1 MAVDEGVTEDAAG
14 AARADGET
22 VHRLKPNAVGM
33 LGVVF
38 MAVATAAPITAMT
51 GNVPFMVSSGNG
63 VGAPASYLVAMVV
76 LAIFSVG
83 FTSMAKH
90 ITSTGAFY
98 GFISYGLGRTV
109 GLASGLLATF
119 AYVVFEP
126 ALIGIFSTFATT
138 TLKDQTG
145 TDVPWWAFAMVML
158 AVNALGTWFG
168 VSVAEKLLVVLLAT
182 EVTVLAAMAVSV
194 AVHGGGPH
202 GFTFAPVD
210 PVNAFKG
217 TSAGLGLFFAFW
229 SWVGFESTAMYG
241 EESRDPKRIIPRATM
256 VSVLGVGVFYVLV
269 SWMAITGNGEAE
281 AVRAASSANPL
292 SLFFNPTERYVGH
305 WAVDVMQWL
314 MITGSLACGMAFHN
328 CAARYLYALGREGVL
343 PSLKRTVG
351 RTHARHGSP
360 HVAGLVQT
368 AVSAVLIGAFWAA
381 GKDPY
386 TGTYVLLAILGTMAI
401 LVVQAVCSFAVL
413 WYFRSHHPES
423 RHWFRT
429 FTAPLLGGVAM
440 LAVVVLLVSHMGAA
454 AGPESG
460 SLVLRATPWLVALIA
475 ATGVGYAQYLRRRAP
490 ERYAL
495 LGRTVLEETKER

>member
-1 MAVDEGVTEDAAG
+1 MAVDEGVAPATGTGD
-14 AARADGET
+14 DET
-22 VHRLKPNAVGM
+22 VHRLKPNAVGL

-145 TDVPWWAFAMVML
+145 LHVPWWAFAVLML
-158 AVNALGTWFG
+158 AVNAMGTWFG
-168 VSVAEKLLVVLLAT
+168 VSVAEKLLVALLAT

-194 AVHGGGPH
+194 ALHGGGPH

-241 EESRDPKRIIPRATM
+241 EESRDPKKIIPKATM
-256 VSVLGVGVFYVLV
+256 ISVLGVGVFYVLV

-292 SLFFNPTERYVGH
+292 AMFFVPTERYVGH

-328 CAARYLYALGREGVL
+328 CAARYLYALGREGVV
-343 PSLKRTVG
+343 PSLRDTVG

-360 HVAGLVQT
+360 HIAGLAQT

-413 WYFRSHHPES
+413 AYFRSHHPES

-429 FTAPLLGGVAM
+429 FTAPLLGGIAM
-440 LAVVVLLVSHMGAA
+440 LAVVVLLVSNMGVA

-460 SLVLRATPWLVALIA
+460 SLVLKATPWLVALVA
-475 ATGVGYAQYLRRRAP
+475 AAGVAAAQYLKRRSP

>member
-1 MAVDEGVTEDAAG
+1 MAVDEGVAPAAKT
-14 AARADGET
+14 DGDGT
-22 VHRLKPNAVGM
+22 VHRLKPNAIGL

-51 GNVPFMVSSGNG
+51 GNVPFMVSAGNG
-63 VGAPASYLVAMVV
+63 IGAPASYLVAMVV

-98 GFISYGLGRTV
+98 GFISYGLGRTA

-126 ALIGIFSTFATT
+126 ALIGIFSTFATQ

-145 TDVPWWAFAMVML
+145 VHVPWWAFAVLML
-158 AVNALGTWFG
+158 AVNATGTWFG

-194 AVHGGGPH
+194 AFHGGGPN
-202 GFTFAPVD
+202 GFSLDPVN

-241 EESRDPKRIIPRATM
+241 EESRNPKKIIPKATM
-256 VSVLGVGVFYVLV
+256 ISVLGVGVFYVFV
-269 SWMAITGNGEAE
+269 SWMAISGTGEAN
-281 AVRAASSANPL
+281 AVKVATDNPL
-292 SLFFNPTERYVGH
+292 ALFFGPTEQYVGH

-328 CAARYLYALGREGVL
+328 CAARYMYALGREGVL
-343 PSLKRTVG
+343 PVLKNTVG
-351 RTHARHGSP
+351 RTHPRHGSP
-360 HVAGLVQT
+360 HIAGLVQT
-368 AVSAVLIGAFWAA
+368 VITAVLLAAFWIA

-413 WYFRSHHPES
+413 AYFRTHHPES

-429 FTAPLLGGVAM
+429 LVAPLVGGVAM
-440 LAVVVLLVSHMGAA
+440 LAVVGLLVSNMGAA
-454 AGPESG
+454 AGTESG
-460 SLVLRATPWLVALIA
+460 SLVLRATPWLVAAVA
-475 ATGVGYAQYLRRRAP
+475 ALGVGYAQYLKRRAP
-490 ERYAL
+490 QRYLL

>member
-1 MAVDEGVTEDAAG
+1 MAVDEGVAPAAETDDSG
-14 AARADGET
+14 T
-22 VHRLKPNAVGM
+22 VHRLKPNAVGL

-76 LAIFSVG
+76 LAIFAVG

-145 TDVPWWAFAMVML
+145 LHIPWWAFAILML
-158 AVNALGTWFG
+158 AINAVGTWFG
-168 VSVAEKLLVVLLAT
+168 IDVAEKLLVVLLAT
-182 EVTVLAAMAVSV
+182 EVTVLAAMAISV
-194 AVHGGGPH
+194 ALHGGGPD
-202 GFTFAPVD
+202 GFTFDPVN
-210 PVNAFKG
+210 PVNAFHG

-241 EESRDPKRIIPRATM
+241 EESRDPKKIIPKATM
-256 VSVLGVGVFYVLV
+256 ISVLGVGVFYVFV
-269 SWMAITGNGEAE
+269 SWMAITGNGEAA
-281 AVRAASSANPL
+281 AVKAASSANPL
-292 SLFFNPTERYVGH
+292 ALFFNPTEHYVGH
-305 WAVDVMQWL
+305 WAVVVMQWL

-328 CAARYLYALGREGVL
+328 CAARYMYALGREGVL
-343 PSLKRTVG
+343 PSLKHTLG
-351 RTHARHGSP
+351 RTHAKNGSP
-360 HVAGLVQT
+360 HIAGLVQT
-368 AVSAVLIGAFWAA
+368 TITAVLLGAFWAA

-386 TGTYVLLAILGTMAI
+386 SGTYVLLAILGTMAI

-413 WYFRSHHPES
+413 AYFRTNRPES

-429 FTAPLLGGVAM
+429 FAAPLVGGVAM
-440 LAVVVLLVSHMGAA
+440 LAVVALLVSNMGAA
-454 AGPESG
+454 AGPESS
-460 SLVLRATPWLVALIA
+460 SLVLKVTPWIVALIA
-475 ATGVGYAQYLRRRAP
+475 LSGIGYAQYLKRRDP
-490 ERYAL
+490 SRYAL

>member
-1 MAVDEGVTEDAAG
+1 MAVDEGVAPAAKTV
-14 AARADGET
+14 GEES
-22 VHRLKPNAVGM
+22 VQRLKPNAVGL

-51 GNVPFMVSSGNG
+51 GNVPFMVSAGNG
-63 VGAPASYLVAMVV
+63 IGAPASYLVAMVV

-126 ALIGIFSTFATT
+126 ALIGIFSTFATD

-145 TDVPWWAFAMVML
+145 LDVPWWVFAVVML
-158 AVNALGTWFG
+158 VINATGTWFG
-168 VSVAEKLLVVLLAT
+168 VSVAEKLLVVLLGT

-194 AVHGGGPH
+194 ALHGGGPD
-202 GFTFAPVD
+202 GFGLGPVN

-229 SWVGFESTAMYG
+229 SWVGLESTAMYG
-241 EESRDPKRIIPRATM
+241 EESRNPKKIIPKATM
-256 VSVLGVGVFYVLV
+256 ISVLGVGVFYVFV
-269 SWMAITGNGEAE
+269 SWMAIIGNGESK
-281 AVRAASSANPL
+281 AVKVATDSPL
-292 SLFFNPTERYVGH
+292 DLFFNPTEQYVGH
-305 WAVDVMQWL
+305 WAVVVMQWL

-328 CAARYLYALGREGVL
+328 CAARYMCALGREGVL
-343 PSLKRTVG
+343 PRLRRTVG
-351 RTHARHGSP
+351 RTHERHGSP
-360 HVAGLVQT
+360 HIAGLVQT
-368 AVSAVLIGAFWAA
+368 VVSAVLVGAFWAA

-413 WYFRSHHPES
+413 VYFRSHHPES

-429 FTAPLLGGVAM
+429 FTAPLVGGVAM
-440 LAVVVLLVSHMGAA
+440 LGVVVLLVSNMGAA
-454 AGPESG
+454 AGTESG
-460 SLVLRATPWLVALIA
+460 SLVLKATPWLVALVA
-475 ATGVGYAQYLRRRAP
+475 VGGVGYATYLRRRAP

>member
-1 MAVDEGVTEDAAG
+1 MAVDEGVAPATESGD
-14 AARADGET
+14 DT
-22 VHRLKPNAVGM
+22 TLHRLKPNAVGL

-51 GNVPFMVSSGNG
+51 GNVPFMVASGNG

-145 TDVPWWAFAMVML
+145 LHVPWWAFAVLML
-158 AVNALGTWFG
+158 AINATGTWFG

-194 AVHGGGPH
+194 ALHGGGPH

-241 EESRDPKRIIPRATM
+241 EESRDPKKIIPKATM
-256 VSVLGVGVFYVLV
+256 ISVLGVGVFYVLV

-281 AVRAASSANPL
+281 AVKAASSANPL
-292 SLFFNPTERYVGH
+292 AMFFHPTERYVGH

-343 PSLKRTVG
+343 PSLRRTVG

-360 HVAGLVQT
+360 HIAGLVQT

-413 WYFRSHHPES
+413 AYFRSHHPES

-429 FTAPLLGGVAM
+429 FTAPLVGGIAM
-440 LAVVVLLVSHMGAA
+440 LAVVVLLVSNMGVA

-460 SLVLRATPWLVALIA
+460 SLVLKATPWLVALVA
-475 ATGVGYAQYLRRRAP
+475 ATGVGCAQYLKRRAP

>member
-1 MAVDEGVTEDAAG
+1 MAVDEGVVPAAG
-14 AARADGET
+14 TDGGET
-22 VHRLKPNAVGM
+22 IHRLKPNAVGL

-63 VGAPASYLVAMVV
+63 IGAPASYLVGMVV

-98 GFISYGLGRTV
+98 GFISYGLGRTI

-138 TLKDQTG
+138 TLRDQTG
-145 TDVPWWAFAMVML
+145 LHLPWWSFAILML
-158 AVNALGTWFG
+158 AINSAGTWFG

-194 AVHGGGPH
+194 ALHGGGPH
-202 GFTFAPVD
+202 GFSLAPID

-241 EESRDPKRIIPRATM
+241 EESRDPKRIIPKATM

-269 SWMAITGNGEAE
+269 SWMAICGNGEAA
-281 AVRAASSANPL
+281 AVKAASSANPL
-292 SLFFNPTERYVGH
+292 SMFFDPTERYVGH

-360 HVAGLVQT
+360 HIAGLVQT
-368 AVSAVLIGAFWAA
+368 GVAAVLIGAFWIA

-413 WYFRSHHPES
+413 AYFRSHHPES

-429 FTAPLLGGVAM
+429 FAAPLVGGVAM
-440 LAVVVLLVSHMGAA
+440 LGVVVLLVSNMGAA
-454 AGPESG
+454 AGSESG
-460 SLVLRATPWLVALIA
+460 SLVLRATPWLVGAVA
-475 ATGVGYAQYLRRRAP
+475 VAGVAYAQYLKRRAP

-495 LGRTVLEETKER
+495 LGRTILEETRER

>member
-1 MAVDEGVTEDAAG
+1 MAVDEGVAPAAG
-14 AARADGET
+14 TDGGEV
-22 VHRLKPNAVGM
+22 VHRLKPNAVGL

-76 LAIFSVG
+76 LAIFSIG

-145 TDVPWWAFAMVML
+145 VHVPWWAFAVLML
-158 AVNALGTWFG
+158 AINATGTWFG
-168 VSVAEKLLVVLLAT
+168 VSVAEKLLVALLAT

-194 AVHGGGPH
+194 ALHGGGPH

-241 EESRDPKRIIPRATM
+241 EESRDPKKIIPKATM
-256 VSVLGVGVFYVLV
+256 ISVLGVGVFYVFV

-281 AVRAASSANPL
+281 AVKAASSANPL
-292 SLFFNPTERYVGH
+292 SMFFNPTERYVGH

-343 PSLKRTVG
+343 PSLQRTIG

-360 HVAGLVQT
+360 HIAGLVQT
-368 AVSAVLIGAFWAA
+368 AVTAVLLGAFWAA

-413 WYFRSHHPES
+413 AYFRSHHPES

-429 FTAPLLGGVAM
+429 FTAPLIGGIAM
-440 LAVVVLLVSHMGAA
+440 LGVVVLLVSNMGAA

-460 SLVLRATPWLVALIA
+460 SLVLKATPWLVALV
-475 ATGVGYAQYLRRRAP
+475 ATAGIGCAQYLKRRSP

>member
-1 MAVDEGVTEDAAG
+1 MAVDEGVAPATKTDD
-14 AARADGET
+14 DGT
-22 VHRLKPNAVGM
+22 VHRLKPNAVGL

-63 VGAPASYLVAMVV
+63 IGAPASYLVAMVV

-109 GLASGLLATF
+109 GLASGMLATF

-126 ALIGIFSTFATT
+126 ALIGIFSTFATN

-145 TDVPWWAFAMVML
+145 LHVPWWAFAVLML
-158 AVNALGTWFG
+158 AVNATGTWFG
-168 VSVAEKLLVVLLAT
+168 VSVAEKLLVALLAT

-194 AVHGGGPH
+194 AFHGGGPH

-241 EESRDPKRIIPRATM
+241 EESRDPKKIIPKATM
-256 VSVLGVGVFYVLV
+256 ISVLGVGVFYVFV

-281 AVRAASSANPL
+281 AVKAASSANPL
-292 SLFFNPTERYVGH
+292 AMFFDPTERYVGH

-314 MITGSLACGMAFHN
+314 MISGSLACGMAFHN

-343 PSLKRTVG
+343 PSLKNTVG

-360 HVAGLVQT
+360 HIAGLVQT
-368 AVSAVLIGAFWAA
+368 VVSAVLIGAFWAA

-413 WYFRSHHPES
+413 VYFRSHHPES

-429 FTAPLLGGVAM
+429 FTAPLVGGVAM
-440 LAVVVLLVSHMGAA
+440 LAVVVLLVSNMSAA

-460 SLVLRATPWLVALIA
+460 SLVLKATPWLVALVA
-475 ATGVGYAQYLRRRAP
+475 GTGVGYAQYLKRRSP

>member
-1 MAVDEGVTEDAAG
+1 MAVDEGVAPATETG
-14 AARADGET
+14 GEGT
-22 VHRLKPNAVGM
+22 VHRLKPNAIGL

-63 VGAPASYLVAMVV
+63 IGAPASYLVAMVV

-98 GFISYGLGRTV
+98 GFISYGLGRTA

-126 ALIGIFSTFATT
+126 ALIGIFSVFANT

-145 TDVPWWAFAMVML
+145 LDVPWWAFAVLML
-158 AVNALGTWFG
+158 AINATGTWFG
-168 VSVAEKLLVVLLAT
+168 VSVAEKLLVVLLGT

-194 AVHGGGPH
+194 ALHGGGPH
-202 GFTFAPVD
+202 GFAFAPVN

-241 EESRDPKRIIPRATM
+241 EESRDPKRIIPKATM
-256 VSVLGVGVFYVLV
+256 ISVLGVGVFYVFV
-269 SWMAITGNGEAE
+269 SWMAITGNGEAA
-281 AVRAASSANPL
+281 AVQAASSANPL
-292 SLFFNPTERYVGH
+292 ALFFDPTEHYVGH
-305 WAVDVMQWL
+305 WAVVLMQWL

-328 CAARYLYALGREGVL
+328 CAARYMYALGREGVL
-343 PSLKRTVG
+343 PKLQHTVG

-368 AVSAVLIGAFWAA
+368 VISAVLIAAFWIA

-386 TGTYVLLAILGTMAI
+386 NALYVLLAILGTMAI

-413 WYFRSHHPES
+413 VYFRRNHPES

-429 FTAPLLGGVAM
+429 FTAPLVGGVAM
-440 LAVVVLLVSHMGAA
+440 LGVVALLVSNMGAA
-454 AGPESG
+454 AGAESG
-460 SLVLRATPWLVALIA
+460 SLLLKATPWLVALVA
-475 ATGVGYAQYLRRRAP
+475 GTGVGYAQYLKWRSP

-495 LGRTVLEETKER
+495 LGRTVLEETRER

>member
-1 MAVDEGVTEDAAG
+1 MAVDEGVAPAAK
-14 AARADGET
+14 ADEEGT
-22 VHRLKPNAVGM
+22 LHRLKPNAVGL

-38 MAVATAAPITAMT
+38 MAIATAAPITAMT

-109 GLASGLLATF
+109 GLAAGLLATF

-138 TLKDQTG
+138 TLGDQTG
-145 TDVPWWAFAMVML
+145 VHVPWWVFALVML
-158 AVNALGTWFG
+158 AINATGTWFG
-168 VSVAEKLLVVLLAT
+168 VSVAEKLLVALLAT

-194 AVHGGGPH
+194 ALHGGGPH
-202 GFTFAPVD
+202 GFTLAPVN
-210 PVNAFKG
+210 PVNAFRG

-256 VSVLGVGVFYVLV
+256 ISVLGVGVFYVFV

-281 AVRAASSANPL
+281 AVKAASSANPL
-292 SLFFNPTERYVGH
+292 ALFFDPTEHYVGH
-305 WAVDVMQWL
+305 WAVVVMQWL

-328 CAARYLYALGREGVL
+328 CAARYMYALGREGVL
-343 PSLKRTVG
+343 PALKNTVG
-351 RTHARHGSP
+351 RTHARHRSP
-360 HVAGLVQT
+360 HIAGLVQT
-368 AVSAVLIGAFWAA
+368 VVSGVLIAAFWIA

-401 LVVQAVCSFAVL
+401 LLVQAVCSFAVL
-413 WYFRSHHPES
+413 VYFRSHHPES

-429 FTAPLLGGVAM
+429 TAAPLAGGVAM
-440 LAVVVLLVSHMGAA
+440 LAVVVLLASNMGVA

-460 SLVLRATPWLVALIA
+460 SLVLKATPWLVALVA
-475 ATGVGYAQYLRRRAP
+475 AVGVGYAQYLKRTSP

>member
-1 MAVDEGVTEDAAG
+1 MAVQEGVAPEEKTG
-14 AARADGET
+14 GDGT
-22 VHRLKPNAVGM
+22 VHRLKPNAVGL

-38 MAVATAAPITAMT
+38 MAIATAAPITAMT
-51 GNVPFMVSSGNG
+51 GNVPFIVSSGNG
-63 VGAPASYLVAMVV
+63 IGAPASYLVAMVV

-126 ALIGIFSTFATT
+126 ALIGIFSVFATT
-138 TLKDQTG
+138 TLEDQTG
-145 TDVPWWAFAMVML
+145 LSVPWWLFAVLML
-158 AVNALGTWFG
+158 GINAMGTWFG
-168 VSVAEKLLVVLLAT
+168 VSVAEKVLVVLLAT
-182 EVTVLAAMAVSV
+182 EVLILGLMAGSV
-194 AVHGGGPH
+194 ALHGGGPD
-202 GFTFAPVD
+202 GFTFGPVN
-210 PVNAFKG
+210 PVNAFQG

-241 EESRDPKRIIPRATM
+241 EESRDPKKIIPKATM
-256 VSVLGVGVFYVLV
+256 ISVLGVGVFYVFV
-269 SWMAITGNGEAE
+269 SWMAITGNGEKE
-281 AVRAASSANPL
+281 AVAAASSANPL
-292 SLFFNPTERYVGH
+292 AMFFNPTEQYVGH
-305 WAVDVMQWL
+305 WAVVVMQWL

-328 CAARYLYALGREGVL
+328 CASRYMYALGREGVL
-343 PSLKRTVG
+343 PSLKNTIG
-351 RTHARHGSP
+351 RTHAQHGSP
-360 HVAGLVQT
+360 HIAGLVQT
-368 AVSAVLIGAFWAA
+368 VVSGVLLAAFWIA

-413 WYFRSHHPES
+413 AYFRSHHPES

-429 FTAPLLGGVAM
+429 LVAPLVGGVAM
-440 LAVVVLLVSHMGAA
+440 LAVVVLLVSNMGAA

-460 SLVLRATPWLVALIA
+460 SLVLKATPWLVALVA
-475 ATGVGYAQYLRRRAP
+475 AVGVGYAQYLKRRDPSRF
-490 ERYAL
+490 AL

>member
-1 MAVDEGVTEDAAG
+1 MAVDEGVVPAA
-14 AARADGET
+14 ET
-22 VHRLKPNAVGM
+22 GGDETIHRLKPNAVGL

-138 TLKDQTG
+138 TLRDQTG
-145 TDVPWWAFAMVML
+145 VRLPWWAFAILML
-158 AVNALGTWFG
+158 AVNATGTWFG

-194 AVHGGGPH
+194 ALHGGGPH
-202 GFTFAPVD
+202 GFSLAPVD

-256 VSVLGVGVFYVLV
+256 VSVLGVGVFYVFV
-269 SWMAITGNGEAE
+269 SWMAISGNGEAE

-292 SLFFNPTERYVGH
+292 TMFFAPTERYVGH

-343 PSLKRTVG
+343 PSLRRTIG

-360 HVAGLVQT
+360 HIAGLVQT
-368 AVSAVLIGAFWAA
+368 VVAAVLIGAFWAA

-413 WYFRSHHPES
+413 VYFRSHHPES

-429 FTAPLLGGVAM
+429 FTAPLVGGAAM
-440 LAVVVLLVSHMGAA
+440 LGVVVLLVSNMGAA
-454 AGPESG
+454 AGSESG
-460 SLVLRATPWLVALIA
+460 SLVLRATPWLVAAVALV
-475 ATGVGYAQYLRRRAP
+475 GVSYASYLKRRAP